1 MVKQALGSTDGNTSK
16 GALTHYRS
24 AILLFFVFI
33 FYLFYITIKPM
44 LSGLILGFGLAY
56 ACLPISRRLEKRIKS
71 KNWRA
76 TAVMAVILIPIFII
90 AGLVIVTTYDLHNN
104 VTLHGALDPEVA
116 TESEELLEGIGIN
129 INATESYEKIE
140 ETLSNLAFTFV
151 RDSLYL
157 LSIFTIFVV
166 VFFFLLRDGEE
177 YVTIL
182 SDAIPDSLKTAY
194 DEFFNNL
201 TEVLDGL
208 IYSVVLSS
216 LIEGFVAFF
225 LFWIFGF
232 SVPMSFLLALL
243 IFLTALL
250 PILGT
255 PMIFIPATFIV
266 GILHGSFI
274 AVIFFIL
281 ATILLFVIPN
291 FFLSPYLATK
301 YGNVHVLLPLLA
313 FIAGPFAF
321 GGVLGFVL
329 GPMIISFA
337 VAAIR
342 TISESPEIIWG
353 KEYYPSKY
361 KKFRSLWTEEA
372 NAPDIINGREEE

>member
-1 MVKQALGSTDGNTSK
+1 MTKQALGSTDTDSSK
-16 GALTHYRS
+16 GALTHYRLS
-24 AILLFFVFI
+24 ILLFFVFI

-44 LSGLILGFGLAY
+44 LSGLILGFGLSY
-56 ACLPISRRLEKRIKS
+56 ACLPISRRLESRIES
-71 KNWRA
+71 KTWRA
-76 TAVMAVILIPIFII
+76 TAVMALILIPIFLV
-90 AGLVIVTTYDLHNN
+90 AGLVIVTTYDLHND

-116 TESEELLEGIGIN
+116 TKAEDLLDGIGVN
-129 INATESYEKIE
+129 INATEAYEKIE
-140 ETLSNLAFTFV
+140 QTLSNLAFTFV

-157 LSIFTIFVV
+157 LSIFTIFLV

-177 YVTIL
+177 YVNIL
-182 SDAIPDSLKTAY
+182 SEAIPASLRSAY
-194 DEFFNNL
+194 DEFHTNL

-232 SVPMSFLLALL
+232 SVPMSFLLALM

-255 PMIFIPATFIV
+255 PMIFLPATFVV
-266 GILHGSFI
+266 GIIHGSFV
-274 AVIFFIL
+274 AVIFLIL
-281 ATILLFVIPN
+281 STILLFIIPN

-301 YGNVHVLLPLLA
+301 YGKVHVLLPLLA

-329 GPMIISFA
+329 GPLIISFS

-353 KEYYPSKY
+353 KEYYPSKFT
-361 KKFRSLWTEEA
+361 KFRSLWKEESSGS
-372 NAPDIINGREEE
+372 NMFHGLEEE